1 MIISKDVKKTIVKIS
16 LLFLNIIVIKFYY
29 TVLIRT
35 VRIKVKK
42 ISLA

>member
-16 LLFLNIIVIKFYY
+16 LLFLNITVIKFYY